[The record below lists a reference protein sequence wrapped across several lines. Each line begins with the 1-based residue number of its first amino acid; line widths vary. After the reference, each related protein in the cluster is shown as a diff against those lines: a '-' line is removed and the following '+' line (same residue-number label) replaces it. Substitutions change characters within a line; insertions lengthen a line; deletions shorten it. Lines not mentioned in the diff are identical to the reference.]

1 MKLTL
6 WHRFLKH
13 GLTDG
18 PATPRHGT
26 TIVHEERGSGTG
38 AVLFQP
44 YAVSEFVPDPEEPE
58 APALAEFAAS
68 RPAATPS
75 SPPAPAA
82 PRTPNPV
89 ADEWR
94 RNSPE
99 VFQTVARR
107 FCARAPKAAQELREY
122 CLSGQHDRLAQL
134 ATALKPTL
142 SLFDMSAAEA
152 AERVEKQAAA
162 GRAGSLAHDV
172 LALEHEVWRVADAW
186 EQGAAPAASTEAH
199 P

>member
-13 GLTDG
+13 GLPDDVA
-18 PATPRHGT
+18 PAGRSGT

-38 AVLFQP
+38 AVLFQS
-44 YAVSEFVPDPEEPE
+44 YAVSEFVPDATADAG
-58 APALAEFAAS
+58 APALAEF
-68 RPAATPS
+68 PAAEVAGTVPRPS
-75 SPPAPAA
+75 AA

-94 RNSPE
+94 KNSPD

-107 FCARAPKAAQELREY
+107 FCARAPKAAQELREF
-122 CLSGQHDRLAQL
+122 CLSGQNDRLARL
-134 ATALKPTL
+134 ATSLKPTL

-152 AERVEKQAAA
+152 AERVEKVAVA
-162 GRAGSLAHDV
+162 GRHANLAHDV

-186 EQGAAPAASTEAH
+186 EKGDRHQAVDAH

>member
-13 GLTDG
+13 GLPDVVQ
-18 PATPRHGT
+18 TPRNGT

-38 AVLFQP
+38 AVLFQS
-44 YAVSEFVPDPEEPE
+44 YEVSEFVPDATADAV
-58 APALAEFAAS
+58 APALAAVPATEA
-68 RPAATPS
+68 AAT
-75 SPPAPAA
+75 APRASAA

-94 RNSPE
+94 KNSPD

-107 FCARAPKAAQELREY
+107 FCARAPKAAQELREF
-122 CLSGQHDRLAQL
+122 CLSGQNERLARL
-134 ATALKPTL
+134 ATSLKPTL

-152 AERVEKQAAA
+152 AERVEKVAAA
-162 GRAGSLAHDV
+162 GRHANLAHDV

-186 EQGAAPAASTEAH
+186 EKGDRQPAAAAEAH

>member
-13 GLTDG
+13 GLPDVVQTG
-18 PATPRHGT
+18 RRGT
-26 TIVHEERGSGTG
+26 TVIHEERGSGTG

-44 YAVSEFVPDPEEPE
+44 YAVSEFVPD
-58 APALAEFAAS
+58 ASAGADTPALAE
-68 RPAATPS
+68 PEPE
-75 SPPAPAA
+75 SPTSVAVAPAPT
-82 PRTPNPV
+82 RTPNPV

-94 RNSPE
+94 KNSPD
-99 VFQTVARR
+99 VFQTVAKR
-107 FCARAPKAAQELREY
+107 FCARAPRAAQELREY
-122 CLSGQHDRLAQL
+122 CLAGQNDRLARL

-152 AERVEKQAAA
+152 AERVEKLAAA
-162 GRAGSLAHDV
+162 GRHANLAHDV

-186 EQGAAPAASTEAH
+186 EKSDRHPAAEAH